1 MKYIIGEGERVLV
14 FKNEKLIEY
23 LKSGTYKIS
32 RLSNKKHEKYICE
45 GLFET
50 ERNLDFLLLQ
60 NERLAEE
67 LQVLEVHEDE
77 ILIYYRDGIF
87 QGGFY
92 EGKYAFWNVVGRNS
106 YAKLDLKTAF
116 EMDEKIKNVFAKT
129 KLGEMFDIIEIEDYH
144 IALYFKSGVYEKILK
159 SGTYAA
165 SKKYFKN
172 TFQKIDLR
180 EVMIYDETM
189 EKIFDTEPELIHDF
203 DIKKVRE
210 KELLLWYQDDLFK
223 GKCLAGSYLFWNKL
237 KDNYFE
243 IIDLNNG
250 IEIDEKYLD
259 ILDKLEG
266 VYTKYEVKDYEAGLL
281 IIDNQYRKTL
291 KSGVYCFWNG
301 HQKIEVYPID
311 LRIKQL
317 DMQGEEILTKDRVM
331 LKFNFIAQ
339 YRVVDPITNY
349 KEINNIENQ
358 IYILIQMILRE
369 YVGVNY
375 LEDLLEHRVEI
386 GKYVLEKVKKEERKY
401 GIELLDA
408 GIKDI
413 KLAEM
418 NGVGSVVYKEPE
430 PLKKEKEPDFFVKEE
445 IKEEKEEIVE
455 EVKEEAR
462 VDIEDIIKK
471 ESEYIEEPLE
481 AEKAEVA
488 DDEAITDEAVAEE
501 DEKTEE
507 EPELEQKAA
516 AEEVVQEE
524 ETEKFSEESAS
535 AILEELSRILAKN
548 SKK

>member
-1 MKYIIGEGERVLV
+1 MKYVIGEGERVLV
-14 FKNEKLIEY
+14 FKNERLVEY

-32 RLSNKKHEKYICE
+32 RLSNKKYEKYVCE

-50 ERNLDFLLLQ
+50 ERNLDFLLQ
-60 NERLAEE
+60 YERLAEE
-67 LQVLEVHEDE
+67 LQVLDVQEDE
-77 ILIYYRDGIF
+77 ILIYYKDGIF

-116 EMDEKIKNVFAKT
+116 EMDEKVKNVFSKT

-144 IALYFKSGVYEKILK
+144 IALYFKSGVYEKVLK

-180 EVMIYDETM
+180 EVMVYDETM
-189 EKIFDTEPELIHDF
+189 EKIFDTEPEMIHDF

-291 KSGVYCFWNG
+291 KSGVYYFWNG
-301 HQKIEVYPID
+301 HQKIEVYPVD

-317 DMQGEEILTKDRVM
+317 DMQGEEILTKDRVL

-349 KEINNIENQ
+349 KEINNVENQ
-358 IYILIQMILRE
+358 IYILVQMILRG

-375 LEDLLEHRVEI
+375 LEDLLENRIEI

-418 NGVGSVVYKEPE
+418 SGLENAAYREPV
-430 PLKKEKEPDFFVKEE
+430 KKEKEPESEFLVKEE
-445 IKEEKEEIVE
+445 VPEEVKVDIENIIKKEPEYMEKLEEKEE
-455 EVKEEAR
+455 
-462 VDIEDIIKK
+462 
-471 ESEYIEEPLE
+471 
-481 AEKAEVA
+481 AE
-488 DDEAITDEAVAEE
+488 
-501 DEKTEE
+501 
-507 EPELEQKAA
+507 AA
-516 AEEVVQEE
+516 AENNETEEIEPEAGQEE
-524 ETEKFSEESAS
+524 EQEQEKISEESAS
-535 AILEELSRILAKN
+535 AILEELSKILAKN